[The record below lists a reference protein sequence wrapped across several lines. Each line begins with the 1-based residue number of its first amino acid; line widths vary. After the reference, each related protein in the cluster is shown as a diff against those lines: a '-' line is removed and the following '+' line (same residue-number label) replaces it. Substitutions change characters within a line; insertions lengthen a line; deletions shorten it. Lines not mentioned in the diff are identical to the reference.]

1 LTAGVVAVALL
12 PAGLDK
18 STCIDILM
26 RVDVR
31 REIGMRTLLKRSKAR
46 AVVEFCE
53 RCGAVCDAAC
63 RISAIID
70 WEHEKVLLWGV
81 RPPR

>member
-1 LTAGVVAVALL
+1 
-12 PAGLDK
+12 
-18 STCIDILM
+18 
-26 RVDVR
+26 
-31 REIGMRTLLKRSKAR
+31 MRTLLKRSKAR
-46 AVVEFCE
+46 AVEFCE

-70 WEHEKVLLWGV
+70 REHEKVLLWAV

>member
-1 LTAGVVAVALL
+1 
-12 PAGLDK
+12 
-18 STCIDILM
+18 M
-26 RVDVR
+26 HVDVR

-46 AVVEFCE
+46 AVEFCE